1 MSRVALTVSEWLRKV
16 APKTQARLVDGR
28 WRKPAI
34 GAMGRAQI
42 VRQARLA
49 GIVEFEETQPFVP
62 IFKGHKHERLAPL
75 REASIAEKM
84 LAMPARMEDH
94 RAARRKTRRE
104 MKEKE
109 RAKKGL
115 PPFHYYTP
123 AAAAAAGEE

>member
-1 MSRVALTVSEWLRKV
+1 MSRVAVTVSDWLRKV
-16 APKTQARLVDGR
+16 APTTQARLVDGR
-28 WRKPAI
+28 WRKPVI

-84 LAMPARMEDH
+84 LAMPARMEEH

-115 PPFHYYTP
+115 PPFHYHTP
-123 AAAAAAGEE
+123 ASAGGEE